1 MNKINRKIVLSA
13 VILLITAA
21 VALTAC
27 RGKNKDKT
35 SSDTKYNDIEST
47 ESLTS
52 KEASEV
58 TSEWNG
64 NFDSPTSANSA
75 DNAKE
80 SGGKKKTEN
89 PSSAV
94 SNQESGSMSSS
105 ATDNSSKEN
114 TSSDSKTPEEGG
126 LGAEITTEPNGF
138 VG

>member
-1 MNKINRKIVLSA
+1 MNRINRKIVLSA

-52 KEASEV
+52 KEAGEV

-64 NFDSPTSANSA
+64 NFDSPSSA
-75 DNAKE
+75 DSADKTKE
-80 SGGKKKTEN
+80 SGGKKNSES

-94 SNQESGSMSSS
+94 SNQVSGGKTSS
-105 ATDNSSKEN
+105 ASDNSSKEN
-114 TSSDSKTPEEGG
+114 TSSDSKTPEKSG

>member
-1 MNKINRKIVLSA
+1 MNRINRKIVLSA
-13 VILLITAA
+13 VILLITVA

-35 SSDTKYNDIEST
+35 SSDTRYNDIELT

-52 KEASEV
+52 KEASEI

-64 NFDSPTSANSA
+64 IFDSSA
-75 DNAKE
+75 DTAGITDKEE
-80 SGGKKKTEN
+80 SGNKKSES
-89 PSSAV
+89 PSSSV
-94 SNQESGSMSSS
+94 SNQENGSKESFASE
-105 ATDNSSKEN
+105 NSSKEN
-114 TSSDSKTPEEGG
+114 TSSDSTSSKKSS